1 MGLLLL
7 AASFAHGSVPM
18 LRPIKSR
25 PLTTL
30 VCLLVAIAIVR
41 LRACALPRRFV
52 TRLILESRSPLFHL
66 ALFALGTA
74 SCSAVSWLFLG
85 GLPRIDDEVAAV
97 FQARIFSQGAF
108 VLPLPAAPEFF
119 ELFGVLG
126 GRPGW
131 ATGAACIRRVVPAAR
146 AGRRLRGAL
155 ACQPRPRRLVAGR
168 HLPPG
173 RRALR
178 PQDRAPRGPPRPL
191 RADSRRQWRQ
201 APPPGPR
208 AAGASRSGRGCGRIG
223 DPGGRWHLARLSRF
237 SGGPAGPFLT
247 GERRLHLFLHTPG
260 LVAPSSKRARPCGR
274 ACGSSISASALWA
287 PQRSILGRVSAP
299 AYAPRYAI
307 VGSP

>member
-126 GRPGW
+126 GRAGLGHWCGMYPPGCPCCSRR
-131 ATGAACIRRVVPAAR
+131 ASPAGCPGLSTPSSAAC
-146 AGRRLRGAL
+146 
-155 ACQPRPRRLVAGR
+155 CW
-168 HLPPG
+168 
-173 RRALR
+173 
-178 PQDRAPRGPPRPL
+178 
-191 RADSRRQWRQ
+191 S
-201 APPPGPR
+201 PPPSWETSSSAPGS
-208 AAGASRSGRGCGRIG
+208 GASRAS
-223 DPGGRWHLARLSRF
+223 
-237 SGGPAGPFLT
+237 
-247 GERRLHLFLHTPG
+247 
-260 LVAPSSKRARPCGR
+260 
-274 ACGSSISASALWA
+274 SAS
-287 PQRSILGRVSAP
+287 SS
-299 AYAPRYAI
+299 
-307 VGSP
+307 